1 MRSFKLTAKMSIQLL
16 NQKNITKI
24 LNSRKASC
32 TRESSRDIIDNSKT
46 DQILFKLFYK
56 MLIPKKRVM
65 NRKITLLEI

>member
-32 TRESSRDIIDNSKT
+32 IRESSRDIIDNSKI